1 MALGRIETTNSPG
14 KREYNMHVESD
25 YFKEW
30 NIAESGIKNNYSNQ
44 SDNQRM
50 GSGYMYI
57 FLYMKHD
64 LNIHQIFATI
74 FKEQTIK
81 QLNKNISI
89 NKINHSNHLFQNVIF
104 ITATFCLIF
113 HLYFKLL

>member
-1 MALGRIETTNSPG
+1 MKTRI
-14 KREYNMHVESD
+14 YIHVESD

-30 NIAESGIKNNYSNQ
+30 NIAESGIKNNNSNQ

-64 LNIHQIFATI
+64 LNIHQIFATL

-81 QLNKNISI
+81 
-89 NKINHSNHLFQNVIF
+89 
-104 ITATFCLIF
+104 
-113 HLYFKLL
+113 